1 MALDKNIQSITLDG
15 TGTEI
20 PALKVTTFNDA
31 YLLTGNVAVTIGNYA
46 IVPTGTPQ
54 FGTTYTFIYNATV
67 VLGVGKTFSL
77 FGQQITQEQLLK
89 TWKADVM
96 YNGTSWEVSIQMNFA
111 EAGIIS
117 SANLGQVI
125 DSSNIVND
133 SIDLSTKA
141 TDLSLTNIKIAANT
155 IDLAAKSIALSLT
168 NAEIANATIDVSTKA
183 VLNSVTNATLAQM
196 ADQTLKGNISGG
208 AADPSDITI
217 STLVNDNAWGL
228 SGNSGTTAIT
238 NFLGTTDNISLAFKV
253 NNIDSGGISTAA
265 TSNVSLG
272 YNSLVISTAA
282 TQCVGVGTN
291 ALTNK
296 TSSYGCTAVGHSSL
310 LSEVS
315 GNYNTGVGAFSA
327 NTLST
332 GIENTCVGA
341 LSGNLLDTGNYN
353 TYIGT
358 NADGSSTSSLNRIA
372 LGHNA
377 QATANY
383 QFALP
388 SNVTSWQIRGNS
400 FTLPA
405 SDGAAKAA
413 LITDGSKV
421 LSFGSVI
428 DSGIY
433 TPSLTNGTNV
443 AASTAYPC
451 QWMRVGSTVTV
462 SGKVDIDITAN
473 SAFELGMSLPVAS
486 NFAND
491 YECSGTCVSIIS
503 TDSLYIKAD
512 TSNNRASFNGN
523 DNDLTNHAHYFTFTY
538 TII

>member
-1 MALDKNIQSITLDG
+1 MALDKNIRKITLDG

-20 PALKVTTFNDA
+20 PALKVTVFNDA
-31 YLLTGNVAVTIGNYA
+31 YLLTGAVTATGNYA

-54 FGTTYTFIYNATV
+54 FGTTYTFIYNAT
-67 VLGVGKTFSL
+67 LDITTNGKTFSL
-77 FGQQITQEQLLK
+77 FGTSITQAQLLK

-96 YNGTSWEVSIQMNFA
+96 YNGASWEVRLDMNFSQT
-111 EAGIIS
+111 GVIS
-117 SANLGQVI
+117 TANIADLAVTTAKIDNLAVTSGKLAADSVI
-125 DSSNIVND
+125 TSKILDLNVTTAKVND
-133 SIDLSTKA
+133 LAITSGK
-141 TDLSLTNIKIAANT
+141 
-155 IDLAAKSIALSLT
+155 LAADSVITAKI
-168 NAEIANATIDVSTKA
+168 
-183 VLNSVTNATLAQM
+183 LNNNVTNAKLAQM
-196 ADQTLKGNISGG
+196 AANTLKMNNTGVL
-208 AADPSDITI
+208 ADPQDVTVA
-217 STLVNDNAWGL
+217 TLINSNAW
-228 SGNSGTTAIT
+228 STTGNSGTVAIT

-253 NNIDSGGISTAA
+253 NNVDSGGISTAA
-265 TSNVSLG
+265 TSNISLG
-272 YNSLVISTAA
+272 YNAMVISSAA
-282 TQCVGVGTN
+282 TQCVGIGTN

-310 LSEVS
+310 LNEVS
-315 GNYNTGVGAFSA
+315 GSYNTGIGAYSA

-405 SDGAAKAA
+405 SDGAAKSA
-413 LITDGSKV
+413 LVTDGSKV
-421 LSFGSVI
+421 LSFGSII

-451 QWMRVGSTVTV
+451 QYMRVGVVVTV
-462 SGKVDIDITAN
+462 SGKVAIDATA
-473 SAFELGMSLPVAS
+473 AAVTELGMSLPIAS

-491 YECSGTCVSIIS
+491 YECAGVGVDTVAAEEPMF
-503 TDSLYIKAD
+503 IKAD
-512 TSNNRASFNGN
+512 TANNRASFNQTKA
-523 DNDLTNHAHYFTFTY
+523 DTSNHDHYFTFTY